1 MIYFGGDKRIV
12 QARLPSEKGNSLI
25 VNYGNNY
32 KEPEGCSS
40 TTTTDEDALGNFE
53 RRCDGWVFVWV
64 YIDISTCAT
73 ICRCSYLNF
82 SNLATPKAEL
92 LSYLLPIQGPYV

>member
-25 VNYGNNY
+25 VNYGNKY

-40 TTTTDEDALGNFE
+40 TTTTHEDGLGNFE
-53 RRCDGWVFVWV
+53 RRCDGWVFVYFYV
-64 YIDISTCAT
+64 CH
-73 ICRCSYLNF
+73 YLPLFLFKLFKF
-82 SNLATPKAEL
+82 SQA
-92 LSYLLPIQGPYV
+92 